1 MKYILM
7 RDFSPVIRGSE
18 SEVKEHLTKNNLV
31 RCVLLWS
38 EMKKNVSVGL
48 DGSLFWLRK
57 EKNDSNS

>member
-7 RDFSPVIRGSE
+7 RDFSPVVSGSE
-18 SEVKEHLTKNNLV
+18 RKIKKHLTKNNLM

-57 EKNDSNS
+57 ENDSHS

>member
-7 RDFSPVIRGSE
+7 RDFSPVIHGSE

>member
-7 RDFSPVIRGSE
+7 RDFSPVISGSE